1 MCIRDSFWPL
11 SAVIIDWVKNGE
23 PLSMI
28 QMLGAMML
36 LSSVTLLTQENSHAK
51 P

>member
-1 MCIRDSFWPL
+1 
-11 SAVIIDWVKNGE
+11 
-23 PLSMI
+23 MI
-28 QMLGAMML
+28 QILGAMML